1 MEVRCTEGTFVHAEG
16 AQRGSSV
23 PGGGICPQAG
33 AFVWMRRGNSS
44 RLSTYRVPS
53 VEVRCPGSDFRG
65 PEGTPIQIIFC
76 F

>member
-1 MEVRCTEGTFVHAEG
+1 MEVRCREVVLSTDGGIFVDAEG
-16 AQRGSSV
+16 K
-23 PGGGICPQAG
+23 CC
-33 AFVWMRRGNSS
+33 

-53 VEVRCPGSDFRG
+53 VDAWCPGSDFRG